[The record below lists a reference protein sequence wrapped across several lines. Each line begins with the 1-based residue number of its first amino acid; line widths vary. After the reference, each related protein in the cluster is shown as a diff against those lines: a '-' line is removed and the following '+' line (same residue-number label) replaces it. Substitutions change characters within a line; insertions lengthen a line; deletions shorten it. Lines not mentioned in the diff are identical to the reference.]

1 MFVHGKW
8 NCFITLKHH
17 KLNIQNNSTVQLLN
31 LAKNEIGRMSKTILD
46 NINLNLGN
54 SLHFNQLENT

>member
-1 MFVHGKW
+1 MVSG
-8 NCFITLKHH
+8 IVLLRH

-46 NINLNLGN
+46 NINLNLGS